1 MRSVRKFLLLSGR
14 EKLLLFEA
22 LLLLSTT
29 RTALAL
35 LPFQA
40 VRRFLE
46 HLAKPKRE
54 LPGHAEV
61 ESIVW
66 ATQVTALRFPG
77 VGTCLT
83 QALTAYVLLAR
94 IGYQT
99 DFRIGVSKDHLGKFI
114 AHAWLEKDDR
124 VLIGGLGE
132 QPVRYRPFPARR
144 SRL

>member
-40 VRRFLE
+40 VRRFLD
-46 HLAKPKRE
+46 HFATPKRE
-54 LPGHAEV
+54 LPGHAEA
-61 ESIVW
+61 ENIVW
-66 ATQVTALRFPG
+66 ATQATARRFPG

-99 DFRIGVSKDHLGKFI
+99 DFRIG
-114 AHAWLEKDDR
+114 E
-124 VLIGGLGE
+124 
-132 QPVRYRPFPARR
+132 
-144 SRL
+144 